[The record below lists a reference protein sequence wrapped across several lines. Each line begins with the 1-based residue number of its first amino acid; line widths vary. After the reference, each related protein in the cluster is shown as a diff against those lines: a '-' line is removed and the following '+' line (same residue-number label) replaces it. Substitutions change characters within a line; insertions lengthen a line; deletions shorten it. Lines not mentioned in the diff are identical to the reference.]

1 MLRRYFLPLYS
12 PDDGGGGGGAAG
24 AAAAAAS
31 AAAAAAAAAAGAAPA
46 WHTGIDADTVGF
58 WQNKGFKVD
67 DPKELASTLT
77 KSYRE
82 LERHIGAP
90 PDQIIRLP
98 KKDAPEADI
107 RAFRERLGMPK
118 EAKDYDFTAVK
129 DAAGNP
135 IAQDLADDLRA
146 AAHRA
151 GLTKEAAT
159 EMAAATQRRLDAAQA
174 RAKTLNDG
182 KLAEETAKL
191 KADWGNDFD
200 FNRLKA
206 MEGARRLGIT
216 PEAVELL
223 EKQIGYSAVMNAMR
237 KIGVGTS
244 EDNFIE
250 RGGGSGGTPTTA
262 SGALS
267 RLNELKADKAWSAK
281 LMAKDT
287 ATVREWQTLEA
298 QAAGETPFWMQG
310 NQP

>member
-1 MLRRYFLPLYS
+1 MLRRYLPLYS
-12 PDDGGGGGGAAG
+12 PDDGGGSGGA

-31 AAAAAAAAAAGAAPA
+31 AAAAAAAAAGAAPA
-46 WHTGIDADTVGF
+46 WHAGVDADTVGF
-58 WQNKGFKVD
+58 WQNKGFKLD
-67 DPKELASTLT
+67 DPKDLASTLT

-129 DAAGNP
+129 DADGNP
-135 IAQDLADDLRA
+135 IAQPLADSLRA

-151 GLTKEAAT
+151 GLPKEAAA
-159 EMAAATQRRLDAAQA
+159 EIAAAVQRQLDADRAQ
-174 RAKTLNDG
+174 AKTLNEG
-182 KLAEETAKL
+182 KLAEERAKL
-191 KADWGNDFD
+191 DADWGPNKD

-216 PEAVELL
+216 AEAVELL

-244 EDNFIE
+244 EDTFVE
-250 RGGGSGGTPTTA
+250 RGSASNGNPTTRE
-262 SGALS
+262 GAVA
-267 RLNELKADKAWSAK
+267 RLNDLKSDPAWVGR
-281 LMAKDT
+281 LLAKD
-287 ATVREWQTLEA
+287 AAAVREWQTLEA
-298 QAAGETPFWMQG
+298 QANPE
-310 NQP
+310 

>member
-1 MLRRYFLPLYS
+1 MNILAKYRPLYE
-12 PDDGGGGGGAAG
+12 GEGAAG
-24 AAAAAAS
+24 GG
-31 AAAAAAAAAAGAAPA
+31 AAAAAAGASGAAAAAATA

-90 PDQIIRLP
+90 PDQILRMP
-98 KKDAPEADI
+98 KKDAPVDEI
-107 RAFRERLGMPK
+107 KAFRERLGMPK
-118 EAKDYDFTAVK
+118 EAKDYDFTTIKGA
-129 DAAGNP
+129 DGNP
-135 IAQDLADDLRA
+135 ISASLDGSLRA
-146 AAHRA
+146 AAHKA
-151 GLTKEAAT
+151 GLAKEAAT
-159 EMAAATQRRLDAAQA
+159 EIAAAVQRQLDADRAQE
-174 RAKTLNDG
+174 KTLKEG
-182 KLAEETAKL
+182 KLAEERAKL
-191 KADWGNDFD
+191 DADWGTNKD

-206 MEGARRLGIT
+206 MEGARRLGIS
-216 PEAVELL
+216 PEAVDLL
-223 EKQIGYSAVMNAMR
+223 EQQIGYSAVMNAMR
-237 KIGVGTS
+237 KIGIGTS

-250 RGGGSGGTPTTA
+250 RGDGSGGTPTTA
-262 SGALS
+262 AGAQS

-287 ATVREWQTLEA
+287 ATIREWQTLEA

>member
-1 MLRRYFLPLYS
+1 MTDTS
-12 PDDGGGGGGAAG
+12 QATASTATTTNTNAG
-24 AAAAAAS
+24 NATATT
-31 AAAAAAAAAAGAAPA
+31 A

-58 WQNKGFKVD
+58 WNNKGFKVD
-67 DPKELASTLT
+67 DPKDLATMLT

-90 PDQIIRLP
+90 PDQILRIP
-98 KKDAPEADI
+98 KKDASVEDI

-118 EAKDYDFTAVK
+118 EAKDYDFTTIKGA
-129 DAAGNP
+129 DGNP
-135 IAQDLADDLRA
+135 IAQPLADSLRA
-146 AAHRA
+146 SAHRA
-151 GLTKEAAT
+151 GLSKEAAA
-159 EMAAATQRRLDAAQA
+159 EIAGAVQRQLDADRAQ
-174 RAKTLNDG
+174 AKTLNEG

-244 EDNFIE
+244 EDNFVE
-250 RGGGSGGTPTTA
+250 RGGGSNGTPTTA
-262 SGALS
+262 SGAVS
-267 RLNELKADKAWSAK
+267 RLNELKADPAWTTR
-281 LMAKDT
+281 LLAKDA

-298 QAAGETPFWMQG
+298 QAGGETPFWMQG